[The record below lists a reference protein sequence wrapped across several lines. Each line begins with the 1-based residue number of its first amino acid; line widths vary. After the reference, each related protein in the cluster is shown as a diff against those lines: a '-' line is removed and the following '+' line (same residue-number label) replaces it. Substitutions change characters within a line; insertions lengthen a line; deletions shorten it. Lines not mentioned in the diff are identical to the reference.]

1 MEILQEWREICLLNP
16 SLYDYRNGR
25 FICPEYI
32 HDNKRPNL
40 VEPPEEE
47 HAQLGTTNKPT
58 DARIN
63 SWEEMGDGKD
73 EYTRSKHGQEFY
85 QNREDEYRKLMK
97 TAEGKKQHYEHIRR
111 LEEKRDPNNLDPM
124 LEYQLVIGAH
134 LHDPLEPGP
143 KIIKTESPE
152 HLKSGLKKE
161 YTDPVY
167 GRKVGFNPVV
177 DLVRYD
183 DFEQSD
189 DEQSEDEQFEGEQ
202 SEDESIDANGRQSD
216 DEDSSQSQGSTE
228 ESTGTT
234 GGQPDNET
242 PPQPQVSTQESVDSN
257 GEQSNDEDPFKAQ
270 EVLTQESTG
279 TTGEQSNNEAS
290 SQSKVSIKD
299 RRFDFQK
306 LMNRFNGGG
315 STDTSSEQ
323 SNNEDPPQSKVPAK
337 DRRFDFQWLRNRFN
351 GGGSTDT
358 SSEQSNN
365 EDPPQSK
372 VPAKDRRFDFQK
384 LMNRFNGDGSTGTS
398 E

>member
-1 MEILQEWREICLLNP
+1 MKLAAAAIL
-16 SLYDYRNGR
+16 SLVATAAYASPVAYSENQVSAQYSAADA
-25 FICPEYI
+25 PVTVHLE
-32 HDNKRPNL
+32 KRTGK
-40 VEPPEEE
+40 
-47 HAQLGTTNKPT
+47 QLGFME
-58 DARIN
+58 RI
-63 SWEEMGDGKD
+63 
-73 EYTRSKHGQEFY
+73 
-85 QNREDEYRKLMK
+85 
-97 TAEGKKQHYEHIRR
+97 A
-111 LEEKRDPNNLDPM
+111 
-124 LEYQLVIGAH
+124 
-134 LHDPLEPGP
+134 
-143 KIIKTESPE
+143 KIKES
-152 HLKSGLKKE
+152 SGLKKE

-337 DRRFDFQWLRNRFN
+337 DRRFDFHGLGIGLMVVDLQILVANSLIMKTLPRAKYPPRTGALISRN
-351 GGGSTDT
+351 
-358 SSEQSNN
+358 
-365 EDPPQSK
+365 
-372 VPAKDRRFDFQK
+372 
-384 LMNRFNGDGSTGTS
+384 L
-398 E
+398 